1 MIKFI
6 RVTTGNFIMVH
17 GFDAQNQQIEEEV
30 QATPTEKLIA
40 IDRILSI
47 SEKYILTR
55 YTDDRLIYYEYEG
68 KMEDIAHQLMRGQ
81 LL

>member
-30 QATPTEKLIA
+30 QAPPTEKIIA

-47 SEKYILTR
+47 SEKYILASYADNR
-55 YTDDRLIYYEYEG
+55 VIYYEYQG
-68 KMEDIAHQLMRGQ
+68 TMDDIAHQLMRGQ